1 MRTAEASRYCQRQ
14 NVTFAP
20 RTYGMTSKNGG
31 VNKYPGGLTT
41 SLGVHVVGNGV
52 TFYNYGP
59 AGAVTFALTGATLG
73 GISLTAP
80 TSEPYEGI
88 LFMQD
93 AWEYVAGDDSGVSGM
108 EYDAV
113 GSFYFPKAKVV

>member
-1 MRTAEASRYCQRQ
+1 
-14 NVTFAP
+14 VTFAP

-88 LFMQD
+88 LCMQD
-93 AWEYVAGDDSGVSGM
+93 PENTSQATILGCPAWNTMLEGHST
-108 EYDAV
+108 
-113 GSFYFPKAKVV
+113 FQRRRWCRR